1 MAEAFPGVTNV
12 AVFGQTEMSPVT
24 CALSGEDAL
33 RKIGS
38 VGKPVSIVAARIVD
52 DDMKDVPP
60 GEVGE
65 IVYRGPSVMAGYWQ
79 NAAGHR
85 RGVPR
90 RLVPLRRP
98 GTGRR

>member
-1 MAEAFPGVTNV
+1 MGRRPGHHDPAHPDGEAFPGVTNV

-52 DDMKDVPP
+52 DD
-60 GEVGE
+60 
-65 IVYRGPSVMAGYWQ
+65 
-79 NAAGHR
+79 
-85 RGVPR
+85 
-90 RLVPLRRP
+90 
-98 GTGRR
+98 